1 MVLLLEFLHYWNFGS
16 GNKIFRLN
24 CQRQRVLA
32 TVVKMYWN
40 PIDVEGI
47 KQKLYSEM
55 PEVVSGTR
63 GLST

>member
-1 MVLLLEFLHYWNFGS
+1 M
-16 GNKIFRLN
+16 
-24 CQRQRVLA
+24 LA